1 MIQKDPLDGKW
12 QPLQYPC
19 QGNPMD
25 RGTWWAIVH
34 GVAES
39 DDLVTKQQLTEV
51 RPLSSQTK
59 REDSLC
65 ENKNLIFLDGYI
77 LME

>member
-1 MIQKDPLDGKW
+1 
-12 QPLQYPC
+12 
-19 QGNPMD
+19 MD